1 MTQKTNK
8 QPPVFLSPKG
18 RTEWLKCFKADTKFD
33 IDGVFGGKLIIDN
46 NDATDLMKELDVLF
60 EKAIDAA
67 VEETG
72 KTRDK
77 IRTTDPYEVNQETG
91 DVSLKFKLKAKVTT
105 KSGDVFSQK
114 PIVVDAKRQPI
125 TKEIP
130 LWNGSLVRVG
140 YQVIPY
146 YTSLAGAGLSL
157 RMKSVQILEA
167 IEGANEATTIFSEEE
182 GYSFDPDAA
191 VANMQ
196 DESEEVGE
204 FADDIPF

>member
-1 MTQKTNK
+1 
-8 QPPVFLSPKG
+8 
-18 RTEWLKCFKADTKFD
+18 
-33 IDGVFGGKLIIDN
+33 
-46 NDATDLMKELDVLF
+46 
-60 EKAIDAA
+60 
-67 VEETG
+67 
-72 KTRDK
+72 
-77 IRTTDPYEVNQETG
+77 
-91 DVSLKFKLKAKVTT
+91 
-105 KSGDVFSQK
+105 
-114 PIVVDAKRQPI
+114 
-125 TKEIP
+125 
-130 LWNGSLVRVG
+130 LVRVG